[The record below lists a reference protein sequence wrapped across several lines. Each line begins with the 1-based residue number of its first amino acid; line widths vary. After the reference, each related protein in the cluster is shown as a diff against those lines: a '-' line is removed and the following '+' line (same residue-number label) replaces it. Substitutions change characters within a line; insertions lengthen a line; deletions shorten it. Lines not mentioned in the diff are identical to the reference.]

1 MTLAI
6 YSELTIFAFFSLLTV
21 VFLAL
26 WFVIFFLTFFEASTS
41 YEYFH
46 YVSYGIFPQWFSLN
60 QIFGFVCYCGR
71 KNRPSHGQ
79 CFMHQSIL
87 TVPCAPPPAPP
98 GYCGAFAC
106 LVSPGGGVFANFVLP
121 GGRALAN
128 LGAIPEVGK
137 HARGLLSK
145 YNYTEDF
152 SGKESRLTHL
162 SRKKLKRVVKVCSC
176 FYTCISSLNYI
187 AKSGAIDVNQRFWV
201 IESNFCW
208 YHLKNILSY
217 L

>member
-41 YEYFH
+41 YGYFH

-87 TVPCAPPPAPP
+87 TVPCAPPPPP
-98 GYCGAFAC
+98 PHSGLLRGIC
-106 LVSPGGGVFANFVLP
+106 LPCQSGGWGICKFCA
-121 GGRALAN
+121 
-128 LGAIPEVGK
+128 
-137 HARGLLSK
+137 ARGPGTCQPRGHSRGWQTRTRFAIKILLHRG
-145 YNYTEDF
+145 F
-152 SGKESRLTHL
+152 
-162 SRKKLKRVVKVCSC
+162 
-176 FYTCISSLNYI
+176 
-187 AKSGAIDVNQRFWV
+187 
-201 IESNFCW
+201 
-208 YHLKNILSY
+208 
-217 L
+217 